1 MHFHTGDEKLKCP
14 YKGCEKHF
22 DKPALL
28 TDTSTFPRTTHYACP
43 YCMSKIDILVENLQV
58 VEVKPT
64 DYPTVFDSPAKCA
77 HYLGF
82 LNMLPKDAPYPDECL
97 ICPKVLQCGLKRC

>member
-1 MHFHTGDEKLKCP
+1 MHFHTSDEKLKCP

-28 TDTSTFPRTTHYACP
+28 TDTTTFPRTTHYACP
-43 YCMSKIDILVENLQV
+43 YCMSKIDILVDNLQV

-97 ICPKVLQCGLKRC
+97 ICPKVLQCGLKRR